1 MRLITRFELA
11 AKNTT
16 ELRSLH
22 KEVFNALVRSEPL
35 TLERVNVLASLE
47 NIENELTSGLY
58 ALDFLTTEIVGSWH
72 IRYQE
77 FVS

>member
-22 KEVFNALVRSEPL
+22 KEVFNAMVRSEPR
-35 TLERVNVLASLE
+35 TLERVNALVSLE
-47 NIENELTSGLY
+47 NIEIELASR
-58 ALDFLTTEIVGSWH
+58 APSP
-72 IRYQE
+72 
-77 FVS
+77 